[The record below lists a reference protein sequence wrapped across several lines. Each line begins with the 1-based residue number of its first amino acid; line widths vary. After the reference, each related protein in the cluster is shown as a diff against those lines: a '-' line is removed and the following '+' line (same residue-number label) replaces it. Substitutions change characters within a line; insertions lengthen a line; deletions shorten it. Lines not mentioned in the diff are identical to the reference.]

1 MADIPGY
8 TAFVAGTEAEH
19 SQEILAE
26 LGPSTTR
33 IDSAISWKTTGI
45 KAPVLDFMATRM
57 LRRYG
62 ALYDK
67 RVAEMLQESARASV

>member
-1 MADIPGY
+1 M
-8 TAFVAGTEAEH
+8 
-19 SQEILAE
+19 
-26 LGPSTTR
+26 
-33 IDSAISWKTTGI
+33 SWRTTGI